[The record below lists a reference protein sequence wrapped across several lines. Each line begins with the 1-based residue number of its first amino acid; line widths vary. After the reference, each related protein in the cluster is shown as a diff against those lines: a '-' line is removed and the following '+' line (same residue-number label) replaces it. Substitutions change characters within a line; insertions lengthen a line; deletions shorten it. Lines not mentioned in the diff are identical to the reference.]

1 MTPREIAERYVELL
15 NSGRFNEVGELWA
28 DDGVLFNGFGQVLE
42 GKPAVKAFYAAFRD
56 VNFPRVQI
64 VSFMEDSAANVCAV
78 ELETRIIHDD
88 GGSLKT
94 DPGPFSP
101 ASVDL
106 FKVNADGKVQK
117 MIAYIAPPNK
127 WLTH

>member
-78 ELETRIIHDD
+78 ELVIRLDE
-88 GGSLKT
+88 
-94 DPGPFSP
+94 
-101 ASVDL
+101 
-106 FKVNADGKVQK
+106 N
-117 MIAYIAPPNK
+117 NK
-127 WLTH
+127 K

>member
-15 NSGRFNEVGELWA
+15 NSGRFDEVGELWA
-28 DDGVLFNGFGQVLE
+28 DDG
-42 GKPAVKAFYAAFRD
+42 
-56 VNFPRVQI
+56 
-64 VSFMEDSAANVCAV
+64 
-78 ELETRIIHDD
+78 
-88 GGSLKT
+88 GSLKT
-94 DPGPFSP
+94 DPEPFSP